1 MRAQN
6 MRNSSLIK
14 FCMVI
19 KLQPIRQ
26 KLLHGRSHTACPPK

>member
-1 MRAQN
+1 
-6 MRNSSLIK
+6 
-14 FCMVI
+14 MVI